1 MGSTIKLVF
10 QTIAAGSGLAEIN
23 AQTGAMQKK
32 LGKLGQGFST
42 LGAQV
47 GGAFGKMASGIGMLA
62 TGGIWGA
69 LIMAGTAVVGKVKE
83 MYTSYRKLRREA
95 ALAAR
100 GISAEWLTAEYAH
113 KQYLKR
119 LDEMRAKAREVREA
133 EEADAKAAEDA
144 AKAKIDGRNAA
155 MKLERDYYSLE
166 AQIAAEKAKQGL
178 SSKDEIT
185 QLRTKVRL
193 MLDAAKANVADKQR
207 AADHAEERWK
217 TMGGS
222 GGDVDIAKKELELA
236 KAKQANEIAAAK
248 QLVADYKAR
257 KAKEKADAEAAVEA
271 QMEAMR
277 REDEEQAEKDA
288 KRKKAEEAMAQ
299 IRKNAAEAVAR
310 IEAKIAAKRKDAADW
325 ENNAQ
330 RARGV
335 NFGDWDRGE
344 RDRAHDAEVE
354 AKKQARREAK
364 VDQEIEQIEA
374 TSPRARSKWHKD
386 RLKKLREWKD
396 AQNPANNAAADE
408 VAELQK
414 KATEIAE
421 KSEQH
426 LSAIET
432 AMKNLGL

>member
-47 GGAFGKMASGIGMLA
+47 GGAFGKIASGIGMLA

-69 LIMAGTAVVGKVKE
+69 LIMAGTAVVGKLKE
-83 MYTSYRKLRREA
+83 MYDGYRKLRREA
-95 ALAAR
+95 NLAAR
-100 GISAEWLTAEYAH
+100 GISAEWLTVDFRH

-119 LDEMRAKAREVREA
+119 LDEMRAKAREAREA
-133 EEADAKAAEDA
+133 EEAEAKAADDA
-144 AKAKIDGRNAA
+144 AKAKIDGRRAA

-166 AQIAAEKAKQGL
+166 AQIAEEKAKQWL

-185 QLRTKVRL
+185 QLRTKVKL

-207 AADHAEERWK
+207 AAAHAEENWK
-217 TMGGS
+217 KMGGS
-222 GGDVDIAKKELELA
+222 GGDYDLARKELELA

-271 QMEAMR
+271 RMEAMR

-288 KRKKAEEAMAQ
+288 KRKEAEEAIAR
-299 IRKNAAEAVAR
+299 IRKNAAEAVAG
-310 IEAKIAAKRKDAADW
+310 IEEKIAAKKQEAADW
-325 ENNAQ
+325 EANAQ

-344 RDRAHDAEVE
+344 RDRAHDAAIN
-354 AKKQARREAK
+354 AKKQKKREAK
-364 VDQEIEQIEA
+364 VDQEIAQIEA
-374 TSPRARSKWHKD
+374 MSPRARSKWHKD
-386 RLKKLREWKD
+386 RLAKLRQWRD
-396 AQNPANNAAADE
+396 AQNPANNAAADD
-408 VAELQK
+408 VAALQK
-414 KATEIAE
+414 KAAEIAE
-421 KSEQH
+421 KSEAH
-426 LSAIET
+426 LAAIET
-432 AMKNLGL
+432 AMKNMGL